1 MQSKNLKLI
10 TLLQMKLLRYNLP
23 AIEIN
28 AEDIESI
35 EGSTSGIIKVYTKK
49 DYYYGYLLK

>member
-23 AIEIN
+23 PVEIN
-28 AEDIESI
+28 MEEVESI

>member
-1 MQSKNLKLI
+1 
-10 TLLQMKLLRYNLP
+10 MKLLRYNLP

-28 AEDIESI
+28 TEDIESI

>member
-1 MQSKNLKLI
+1 
-10 TLLQMKLLRYNLP
+10 MKLLRYNLP
-23 AIEIN
+23 PVEIN
-28 AEDIESI
+28 MEEVESI